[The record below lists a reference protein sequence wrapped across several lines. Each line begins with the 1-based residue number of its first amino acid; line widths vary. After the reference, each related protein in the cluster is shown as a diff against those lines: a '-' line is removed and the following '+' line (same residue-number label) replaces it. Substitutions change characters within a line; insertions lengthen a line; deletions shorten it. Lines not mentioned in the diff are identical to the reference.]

1 MRFKV
6 AKRLEEVE
14 KVLCSKWDA
23 SEFIPG
29 VVWLGLPSALSCV
42 NRCPEILFV

>member
-23 SEFIPG
+23 SEFIPR
-29 VVWLGLPSALSCV
+29 VVWLGLLRDEKGV
-42 NRCPEILFV
+42 E

>member
-14 KVLCSKWDA
+14 KVPYSKWDA
-23 SEFIPG
+23 PEFIRG
-29 VVWLGLPSALSCV
+29 RRGWGLCK
-42 NRCPEILFV
+42 R

>member
-14 KVLCSKWDA
+14 KVLCSKGDA

-29 VVWLGLPSALSCV
+29 WLGWGFHL
-42 NRCPEILFV
+42 R

>member
-14 KVLCSKWDA
+14 KVLCSKGDA
-23 SEFIPG
+23 PQFIPMVG
-29 VVWLGLPSALSCV
+29 RL
-42 NRCPEILFV
+42 

>member
-14 KVLCSKWDA
+14 KVLCSKGDA
-23 SEFIPG
+23 PEFIAG
-29 VVWLGLPSALSCV
+29 VACAS
-42 NRCPEILFV
+42 

>member
-14 KVLCSKWDA
+14 KVLCSKGDA
-23 SEFIPG
+23 PEFIAGGGEVGAIFPFFI
-29 VVWLGLPSALSCV
+29 P
-42 NRCPEILFV
+42 PHPTP

>member
-14 KVLCSKWDA
+14 KVLCSKGDA
-23 SEFIPG
+23 PAIY
-29 VVWLGLPSALSCV
+29 VVPFGQYSLRRKGCFMLLY
-42 NRCPEILFV
+42 NF